1 VKANALLTLFL
12 LTVGAPLV
20 ALAQG
25 KQPAPIKF
33 GLPDEKDFEAK
44 NFGADSGASAVVLC
58 DYGTSHFGST
68 AGEMCIISERITR
81 IKILKKAGYEYATV
95 EVPLYHKNENAEKLS
110 NLRGFTYLRGADG
123 KIIKTKLEGGD
134 FDEKRTD
141 NLNVRKFT
149 LPNVRE
155 GAVIEYAYTVR
166 STFFNNYQD
175 WTFQR
180 EVPTRWSEYRSSIP
194 QMYQYKILYQG
205 YLPLAFNE
213 VTVGSESMVLNDKL
227 SENAGVGAGMNV
239 GTYGL
244 SMSTEQHRWVVRDAP
259 AFREEPY
266 ITTANDYLARMTFE
280 LAGIQM
286 PNQPYRDLMD
296 SWPNKNK
303 ALLDHEFFGQTL
315 ASSKFL
321 APVVAP
327 LVAKYPDPA
336 ARAAAVRELIIKAVK
351 YDGTNRYTATT
362 SLKRSYEQH
371 RGTAADVNLLLI
383 AALREAGLST
393 QPMLLSTR
401 SHGHVSQ
408 EYPLLEQFNYV
419 VALVELP
426 DQKELLLD
434 ATEPLLPAGM
444 LPRRCLNKVGHT
456 VPSTGDGRWV
466 SLVPNQRYSHYQ
478 EINLAL
484 DTEGNLSGQ
493 VREEHG
499 GYAGLEVREKLQEL
513 GEKKYVSQLAAS
525 HPGWEVP
532 SYTMKGV
539 AEPEHSLA
547 LSYEMKQAANTTGAA
562 QELYVAPLEPFGE
575 RQNPF
580 RHEDRSYPVDIG
592 MYQQDMIRVTLKLP
606 QGYTAELPKAATLVL
621 PDNGGR
627 YMFVAT
633 NPAPGT
639 VQLISRLSLDKPVYT
654 ATEYQALRE
663 LYRQMLAKQAE
674 ALVVKKAGT

>member
-1 VKANALLTLFL
+1 VKAKAIVALFL
-12 LTVGAPLV
+12 LIAGAPLM

-33 GLPDEKDFEAK
+33 GLPDENDFEAK
-44 NFGADSGASAVVLC
+44 NFEADSGASAVVLC

-81 IKILKKAGYEYATV
+81 IKILKKAGYNYASV
-95 EVPLYHKNENAEKLS
+95 EVPLYHKGEDAEKLS
-110 NLRGFTYLRGADG
+110 NLRGFTYLLGADS
-123 KIIKTKLEGGD
+123 KIVKTKLESAD
-134 FDEKRTD
+134 FEEKRTD
-141 NLNVRKFT
+141 NLTVRKFT

-194 QMYQYKILYQG
+194 QMYHYNILYQG

-213 VTVGSESMVLNDKL
+213 VSVGSESMVLNDKL
-227 SENAGVGAGMNV
+227 SENAGPGAGMNV

-244 SMSTEQHRWVVRDAP
+244 SMSTEQHRWVIRNAP

-280 LAGIQM
+280 LAGTQM
-286 PNQPYRDLMD
+286 PNQPYHDLMD
-296 SWPNKNK
+296 SWPKKNK
-303 ALLDHEFFGQTL
+303 ALLDHEFFGQVLTNN
-315 ASSKFL
+315 KFL
-321 APVVAP
+321 TPLIAP

-336 ARAAAVRELIIKAVK
+336 TRAAAVRELVIKAVK

-401 SHGHVSQ
+401 SHGLVSQ

-419 VALVELP
+419 AALVELP

-434 ATEPLLPAGM
+434 ATDPLLPAGM
-444 LPRRCLNKVGHT
+444 LPRRCLNRVGHT

-466 SLVPNQRYSHYQ
+466 SLVPSQRYSHYQ
-478 EINLAL
+478 EVNLTL

-493 VREEHG
+493 VHEEHG

-513 GEKKYVSQLAAS
+513 GEKKYVSELAAS

-532 SYTMKGV
+532 SYTVKGA
-539 AEPEHSLA
+539 AEPGQALA
-547 LSYEMKQAANTTGAA
+547 LSYEMKQAASTAGAA

-580 RHEDRSYPVDIG
+580 RHEYRSYPVDIG
-592 MYQQDMIRVTLKLP
+592 MYQQDVIRVTLKLP
-606 QGYTAELPKAATLVL
+606 QGYTAELPKAATLAL

-633 NPAPGT
+633 SPAPGT

-674 ALVVKKAGT
+674 ALVIKKTGA

>member
-1 VKANALLTLFL
+1 M
-12 LTVGAPLV
+12 

-44 NFGADSGASAVVLC
+44 NFEADSGASAVVLC

-81 IKILKKAGYEYATV
+81 IKILKKAGYNYASV
-95 EVPLYHKNENAEKLS
+95 EVPLYHKGEDAEKLS
-110 NLRGFTYLRGADG
+110 NLRGFTYLLGADG
-123 KIIKTKLEGGD
+123 KIVKTKLESAD
-134 FDEKRTD
+134 FEEKRTD
-141 NLNVRKFT
+141 NLRVRKFT

-194 QMYQYKILYQG
+194 QMYHYNILYQG

-213 VTVGSESMVLNDKL
+213 VSVGSESMVLNDKL
-227 SENAGVGAGMNV
+227 SENAGPGAGMNV

-244 SMSTEQHRWVVRDAP
+244 SMSTEQHRWVIRNAP

-280 LAGIQM
+280 LAGTQM
-286 PNQPYRDLMD
+286 PNQPYHDLMD
-296 SWPNKNK
+296 SWPKKNK
-303 ALLDHEFFGQTL
+303 ALLDHEFFGQVLTN
-315 ASSKFL
+315 SKFL
-321 APVVAP
+321 TPVIAP

-336 ARAAAVRELIIKAVK
+336 TRAAAVRELVIKAVK

-401 SHGHVSQ
+401 SHGLVSQ

-444 LPRRCLNKVGHT
+444 LPRRCLSRVGHT

-466 SLVPNQRYSHYQ
+466 SLVPSQRYSHYQ
-478 EINLAL
+478 EVNLTL
-484 DTEGNLSGQ
+484 DTDGNLSGQ
-493 VREEHG
+493 VHEEHG

-532 SYTMKGV
+532 SYTVKGA
-539 AEPEHSLA
+539 AEPGQALA
-547 LSYEMKQAANTTGAA
+547 LSYEIKQAASTAGAA
-562 QELYVAPLEPFGE
+562 QELYLAPLEPFGE

-580 RHEDRSYPVDIG
+580 RHEYRSYPVDIG
-592 MYQQDMIRVTLKLP
+592 MYQQDVIRVTLKLP
-606 QGYTAELPKAATLVL
+606 QGYTAELPKAATLAL

-633 NPAPGT
+633 SPAPGT

-674 ALVVKKAGT
+674 ALVIRKTGT

>member
-44 NFGADSGASAVVLC
+44 NFEADSGASAVVLC

-155 GAVIEYAYTVR
+155 GVVIEYAYTVR

-266 ITTANDYLARMTFE
+266 ITTANDYLAE
-280 LAGIQM
+280 
-286 PNQPYRDLMD
+286 
-296 SWPNKNK
+296 
-303 ALLDHEFFGQTL
+303 
-315 ASSKFL
+315 
-321 APVVAP
+321 
-327 LVAKYPDPA
+327 
-336 ARAAAVRELIIKAVK
+336 
-351 YDGTNRYTATT
+351 
-362 SLKRSYEQH
+362 
-371 RGTAADVNLLLI
+371 
-383 AALREAGLST
+383 
-393 QPMLLSTR
+393 
-401 SHGHVSQ
+401 
-408 EYPLLEQFNYV
+408 
-419 VALVELP
+419 
-426 DQKELLLD
+426 
-434 ATEPLLPAGM
+434 
-444 LPRRCLNKVGHT
+444 
-456 VPSTGDGRWV
+456 
-466 SLVPNQRYSHYQ
+466 
-478 EINLAL
+478 
-484 DTEGNLSGQ
+484 
-493 VREEHG
+493 
-499 GYAGLEVREKLQEL
+499 
-513 GEKKYVSQLAAS
+513 
-525 HPGWEVP
+525 
-532 SYTMKGV
+532 
-539 AEPEHSLA
+539 
-547 LSYEMKQAANTTGAA
+547 
-562 QELYVAPLEPFGE
+562 
-575 RQNPF
+575 
-580 RHEDRSYPVDIG
+580 
-592 MYQQDMIRVTLKLP
+592 
-606 QGYTAELPKAATLVL
+606 
-621 PDNGGR
+621 
-627 YMFVAT
+627 
-633 NPAPGT
+633 
-639 VQLISRLSLDKPVYT
+639 
-654 ATEYQALRE
+654 
-663 LYRQMLAKQAE
+663 
-674 ALVVKKAGT
+674 